1 MTHLIQAA
9 RAAQQRAARAVAR
22 VGPAHPVARRLMAAA
37 ARAAAAAWDAGH
49 RVADLHHQ
57 RTTTAVPAD
66 PGADGSVSPAPPP
79 LPTA

>member
-22 VGPAHPVARRLMAAA
+22 VGPAHPLARRLVAAA
-37 ARAAAAAWDAGH
+37 ARAAGAAWDAGH
-49 RVADLHHQ
+49 HVADLHH

-66 PGADGSVSPAPPP
+66 SGADGSASPAPPP